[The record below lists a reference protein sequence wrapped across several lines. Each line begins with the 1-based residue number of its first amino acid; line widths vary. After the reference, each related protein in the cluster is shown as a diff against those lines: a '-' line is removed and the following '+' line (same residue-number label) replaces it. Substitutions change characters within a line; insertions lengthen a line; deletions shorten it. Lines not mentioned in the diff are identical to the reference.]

1 MGRPSEYSISDGIH
15 LHDYVKNLC
24 LARFSILLPPLVYFN
39 EKSGHTG
46 RSTELE
52 QSPAKSWEGS
62 VTFSQKVLWELNS
75 ANNLKELRNGSFTTE
90 LSNETTA

>member
-1 MGRPSEYSISDGIH
+1 MITLKISVLLDFPYCFLHLYTLMKKVVTLERSI
-15 LHDYVKNLC
+15 
-24 LARFSILLPPLVYFN
+24 
-39 EKSGHTG
+39 
-46 RSTELE
+46 ELE

-90 LSNETTA
+90 VSNETTA